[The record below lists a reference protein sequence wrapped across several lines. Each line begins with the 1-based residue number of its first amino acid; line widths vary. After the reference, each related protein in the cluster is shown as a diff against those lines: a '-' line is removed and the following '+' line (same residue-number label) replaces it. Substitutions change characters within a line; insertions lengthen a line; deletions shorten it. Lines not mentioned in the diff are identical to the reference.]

1 MIQNII
7 EIFAFLVFRS
17 WVSCN
22 MATLLMR
29 RRGGVL
35 WIIILK
41 SIQVC
46 FQVEVYCT
54 STAGPTSTCW
64 WWISTRWTWTLSAH
78 NRSNYLTK
86 CVYVLI
92 DRFQVLFVA
101 VLIPGSDDPPADV
114 LHPFLANGK
123 DAALDS
129 RRLCCQSYST
139 TTCWKLSGK
148 KKRKSNTPSISKWG
162 NTVIGARRRT
172 SCSLGGYESPWAP
185 GGAIF
190 IPGEIVT
197 RREYWKPFF
206 SQLNQF

>member
-1 MIQNII
+1 MLLYGGNGTGELAEAGSGVRQWALCKISMKDSVG
-7 EIFAFLVFRS
+7 LVIWIPS
-17 WVSCN
+17 ALSPYD
-22 MATLLMR
+22 LL
-29 RRGGVL
+29 
-35 WIIILK
+35 
-41 SIQVC
+41 SA
-46 FQVEVYCT
+46 QVEVYCT

-101 VLIPGSDDPPADV
+101 VLMIEQVNFMSPIWVYLIA
-114 LHPFLANGK
+114 
-123 DAALDS
+123 
-129 RRLCCQSYST
+129 
-139 TTCWKLSGK
+139 
-148 KKRKSNTPSISKWG
+148 
-162 NTVIGARRRT
+162 TVIDARRRT

-190 IPGEIVT
+190 IPGEIMT